1 MPVGAHSQ
9 PNIANSSRSSCKQW
23 QEYIVELDLTFGTN
37 YYCNMHATYLTQK
50 SPQANIS
57 RFQAS
62 YSQGLHS
69 SLKIGINIPTPRL
82 LWNRGLW
89 GWANNPRWTHAN
101 LSIPCL
107 LASPQNLQQQ
117 WGGLQSSLKIGIKHC
132 PPRAVKKWGF
142 WGGFDRTSSTQAR
155 LPRPCFLDQPQLYF
169 QKWGCFQVSLQMCI

>member
-9 PNIANSSRSSCKQW
+9 PNIANSSRSSCKYW
-23 QEYIVELDLTFGTN
+23 QEYIVELDLTFDAD

-69 SLKIGINIPTPRL
+69 SLKIGIIIPTPRL
-82 LWNRGLW
+82 LWNRGFW
-89 GWANNPRWTHAN
+89 GGANNPRWTHAN

-107 LASPQNLQQQ
+107 LASPQSPATMGRL
-117 WGGLQSSLKIGIKHC
+117 
-132 PPRAVKKWGF
+132 AVEPQN
-142 WGGFDRTSSTQAR
+142 RNQTLSTQSCEKVGLLGR
-155 LPRPCFLDQPQLYF
+155 
-169 QKWGCFQVSLQMCI
+169 G

>member
-1 MPVGAHSQ
+1 MNKYLSGRIRNQTLHILAGPVASNGTSTLF
-9 PNIANSSRSSCKQW
+9 NLVSRA
-23 QEYIVELDLTFGTN
+23 FGTD

-57 RFQAS
+57 RIQAS
-62 YSQGLHS
+62 YSLGLHS
-69 SLKIGINIPTPRL
+69 SLKIRIIIPTPRL
-82 LWNRGLW
+82 LWNRGFW

-132 PPRAVKKWGF
+132 QPRVVIKWGF
-142 WGGFDRTSSTQAR
+142 WGGADSS
-155 LPRPCFLDQPQLYF
+155 
-169 QKWGCFQVSLQMCI
+169 SS

>member
-1 MPVGAHSQ
+1 MPVRAHSQ
-9 PNIANSSRSSCKQW
+9 PTSSRSSCKYW
-23 QEYIVELDLTFGTN
+23 QKYIVQLDLTFGTD
-37 YYCNMHATYLTQK
+37 YYCNMPATYLTQK

-57 RFQAS
+57 R
-62 YSQGLHS
+62 S
-69 SLKIGINIPTPRL
+69 SSIIFTGAAFKIGINIPTPIL
-82 LWNRGLW
+82 FWNRGFW

-132 PPRAVKKWGF
+132 QHTVVKKWDF
-142 WGGFDRTSSTQAR
+142 WGGSDRTSSTQAR

-169 QKWGCFQVSLQMCI
+169 QKWGCFQVSLEMCI

>member
-1 MPVGAHSQ
+1 MPVRAHSQ
-9 PNIANSSRSSCKQW
+9 PTSSRSSCKYW
-23 QEYIVELDLTFGTN
+23 QEYIVQLDLTFGTD
-37 YYCNMHATYLTQK
+37 YYCNMPATYLTQK

-57 RFQAS
+57 R
-62 YSQGLHS
+62 S
-69 SLKIGINIPTPRL
+69 SSIIFTGAAFKIGINIPTPRL
-82 LWNRGLW
+82 FWNRGFW

-132 PPRAVKKWGF
+132 QHTVVKKWDF
-142 WGGFDRTSSTQAR
+142 WGGSDRTSSTQAR

-169 QKWGCFQVSLQMCI
+169 QKWGCFQVSLEMCI